1 MLEWEHRIFFSMTA
15 KRIWKTVH
23 HSLPGSL
30 LMDTGIAAIRGALL
44 DVNAKPPCL
53 AVNIGNVHTLA
64 GIIEDGQI
72 IALMEHHTHQMTSGK
87 LDDLLERLCNGTLGF
102 DEIYDDGWILYP

>member
-1 MLEWEHRIFFSMTA
+1 MTA